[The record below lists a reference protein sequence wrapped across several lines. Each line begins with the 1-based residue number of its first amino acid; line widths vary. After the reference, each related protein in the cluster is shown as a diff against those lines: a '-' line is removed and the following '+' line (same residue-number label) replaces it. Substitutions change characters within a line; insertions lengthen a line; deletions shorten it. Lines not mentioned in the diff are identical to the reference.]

1 MKNDVC
7 NLQGDDIQEK
17 VKREWEKS
25 HFPNFTSAE
34 RTPLGIPLRGADGI
48 KKILVAY
55 WNQDS
60 FRTNKRKDSL
70 VRIFSEGFVRCLVA
84 TENFF
89 SCSKQVVSI
98 SYTMETRTLYSVGV
112 LTSILP
118 SFKSRC
124 PRSFFCD
131 TLNFLRATLQNP
143 LTRFFFYSVFKKPIL
158 KYCIP
163 VYTIQI

>member
-17 VKREWEKS
+17 VNREWEKS

-89 SCSKQVVSI
+89 SCSDQVVSL
-98 SYTMETRTLYSVGV
+98 SDTMEVRTLRSVVV
-112 LTSILP
+112 LTSILT
-118 SFKSRC
+118 SFRRRY
-124 PRSFFCD
+124 PGSFF
-131 TLNFLRATLQNP
+131 
-143 LTRFFFYSVFKKPIL
+143 
-158 KYCIP
+158 
-163 VYTIQI
+163 

>member
-34 RTPLGIPLRGADGI
+34 RTPLGIPLRGR
-48 KKILVAY
+48 LWV
-55 WNQDS
+55 
-60 FRTNKRKDSL
+60 RRKM
-70 VRIFSEGFVRCLVA
+70 RIFSEGFVRCLVA